1 MYSKIY
7 RQINTIT
14 CMLLIVA
21 FFFMAGSSVV
31 NADVINE
38 TNEKEKIAINFIK
51 DIYSD
56 FRTVKDADDYDKM
69 IEKEVCN
76 DSVEFKKLLVD
87 RKYIQEKD
95 EKAFNTKVTLVSE
108 KFESPQIVS
117 QTENVVQMVIEAEYL
132 YKEELID
139 QKQVKAIDDGDFTSG
154 IQVFY
159 EIILK
164 KENNSWKIK
173 EISSNDITSGIMF
186 PDVLTKD
193 YDVYSIKKNTQNVQ
207 KENINFDHQSYKNYN
222 VDEIIAQRI
231 NDGKLAQSAQKEMS
245 TSENISENA
254 HTNEIIEKAKHGNF
268 HKMKAAPLR
277 KYQDKWWND
286 RNPAYTN
293 YSGKG
298 GDCTNYAS
306 QVLHAGGAPY
316 DKTGSYTWYP
326 DSYSWINVAGI
337 KNYLLNNTYTGPCG
351 KTVSKLSELTCGDL
365 IQIKENHTVVVY
377 KGGTKDPYVTAHSS
391 NYKGRFIKRYGSK
404 NLKRILVK
412 GYYD

>member
-1 MYSKIY
+1 
-7 RQINTIT
+7 
-14 CMLLIVA
+14 
-21 FFFMAGSSVV
+21 
-31 NADVINE
+31 
-38 TNEKEKIAINFIK
+38 
-51 DIYSD
+51 
-56 FRTVKDADDYDKM
+56 
-69 IEKEVCN
+69 
-76 DSVEFKKLLVD
+76 
-87 RKYIQEKD
+87 
-95 EKAFNTKVTLVSE
+95 
-108 KFESPQIVS
+108 
-117 QTENVVQMVIEAEYL
+117 
-132 YKEELID
+132 
-139 QKQVKAIDDGDFTSG
+139 
-154 IQVFY
+154 
-159 EIILK
+159 
-164 KENNSWKIK
+164 
-173 EISSNDITSGIMF
+173 MF
-186 PDVLTKD
+186 PDVLSKD
-193 YDVYSIKKNTQNVQ
+193 YDVYSIEKNTQNVQ
-207 KENINFDHQSYKNYN
+207 KENISFDHQSYKNYN

-245 TSENISENA
+245 TSENMSENA
-254 HTNEIIEKAKHGNF
+254 HTDEIIEKAKHGNF

-316 DKTGSYTWYP
+316 DKTGNYTWYP